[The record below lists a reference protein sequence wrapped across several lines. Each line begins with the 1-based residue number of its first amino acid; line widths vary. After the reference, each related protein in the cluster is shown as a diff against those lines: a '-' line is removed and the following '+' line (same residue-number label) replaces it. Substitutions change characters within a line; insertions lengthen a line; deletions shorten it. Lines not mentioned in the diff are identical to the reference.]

1 MQFHLNYNP
10 QVSYQKISHK
20 EALLMIG
27 SCFSEHIGE
36 RLNELK
42 FNVASNPFG
51 IVFNPESIRLMLD
64 RIIEK
69 QYFKENDAFEK
80 DGQWFCFDAHSSVS
94 AGTKTGLLKLLNALV
109 DEWNRKLKTADV
121 LIVTFGSAFA
131 YQHKA
136 QQHIVANCHKL
147 PQTVFHKLLLE
158 PQEIIEGYKTLI
170 DKLQVVNPALSILFT
185 VSPVKHLR
193 DGVEENSLSKAILL
207 QSIHKLVKTYE
218 QCFYFPAY
226 ELVNDDL
233 RDYRF
238 YKKDMAHPTEQ
249 AIDYVWQKFAAVYF
263 NEETGLLIEKLEQIA
278 QAMNHRFLNESSETT
293 LNFKKKFYDKCLL
306 FQSHY
311 PFLDLSAEL
320 NYFKP

>member
-20 EALLMIG
+20 NALLMAG
-27 SCFSEHIGE
+27 SCFSEHIGQ
-36 RLNELK
+36 RLSHLK
-42 FNVASNPFG
+42 FNVSTNPFG
-51 IVFNPESIRLMLD
+51 IVFNPESIRMLFD

-69 QYFKENDAFEK
+69 KQFTDQDVFEK
-80 DGQWFCFDAHSSVS
+80 DGQWFCFEAHSTIK
-94 AGTKTGLLKLLNALV
+94 AGTKTHLLEILNALV
-109 DEWNRKLKTADV
+109 DEWNRKLKTSDM
-121 LIVTFGSAFA
+121 LIITFGSAFA
-131 YQHKA
+131 YEHKT

-147 PQTVFHKLLLE
+147 PQATFNKLLLE
-158 PQEIIEGYKTLI
+158 PQNLVAGYKLLI
-170 DKLQVVNPALSILFT
+170 EKLQRFNPSLNILFT

-207 QSIHKLVKTYE
+207 QTVHWLVKQFE
-218 QCFYFPAY
+218 HCSYFPSY

-238 YKKDMAHPTEQ
+238 YKEDMAHPNEQ
-249 AIDYVWQKFAAVYF
+249 AIEYVWQKFMAVYF
-263 NEETGLLIEKLEQIA
+263 NEETCLLCEKMEQIS
-278 QAMNHRFLNESSETT
+278 QAMNHRFFNENSETS

-311 PFLDLSAEL
+311 PFLNLSAEL